1 MAVGRSVV
9 TDETARKKNVKRHWR
24 WNGLRFF
31 DFMCYIINSK
41 AFTLMFRPICSSNTL
56 LCCRTHREKE
66 SFSWSGMHNEYTQPN
81 ADVYVHGIFCCC
93 CCFCCF
99 CCCSCWWHWY
109 CCCQCYCRW
118 CVVVVDVVVASCI
131 LHNINYI
138 FSIHLTLPPE
148 ILFRLFVTL
157 SAFLPHY
164 HSYSAIFSP

>member
-1 MAVGRSVV
+1 MV

-56 LCCRTHREKE
+56 LYCRTHREKE

-157 SAFLPHY
+157 SPFLPHY